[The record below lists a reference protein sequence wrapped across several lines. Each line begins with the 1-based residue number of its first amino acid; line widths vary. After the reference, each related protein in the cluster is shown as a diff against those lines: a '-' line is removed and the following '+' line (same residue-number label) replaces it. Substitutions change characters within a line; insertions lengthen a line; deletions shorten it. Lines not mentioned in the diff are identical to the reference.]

1 MKDVKD
7 ASIDPIGEKLGR
19 LVEDKLGDA
28 LAESKWESVG
38 CSEKESTLLW
48 ETNEVEL
55 PCDAVGAAV
64 DRGCAVKKE
73 DIDGLEDT
81 DGVKD
86 VMRDDVPP

>member
-1 MKDVKD
+1 MKDVYD
-7 ASIDPIGEKLGR
+7 ASTDPVGDRLGKLVG
-19 LVEDKLGDA
+19 DKLGDP

-38 CSEKESTLLW
+38 CSEEETAILW

-55 PCDAVGAAV
+55 PYDAVGATV

-73 DIDGLEDT
+73 DMDGLEDT
-81 DGVKD
+81 DGDKD